1 MSISINLTCLL
12 RINRATIDASADYP
26 ATNGPSTAYEHVEQK
41 DTISYA
47 SLVAWMHIMATASRS
62 HVVAIS
68 SIECEPREI
77 NPLAKTKHAG
87 AARRDAPRS
96 SPRPG
101 RNRGR
106 GGMSR
111 TGYNMNIII
120 YGVSGHQRKML
131 PASQATLP
139 PPPDDR
145 PALADRITTEK
156 PYLSS
161 SSLLPP
167 VSFRLHY
174 LRTPYVMPVK
184 QLALTLS
191 KLMRLV
197 SLR

>member
-1 MSISINLTCLL
+1 V
-12 RINRATIDASADYP
+12 RAAGDKS
-26 ATNGPSTAYEHVEQK
+26 
-41 DTISYA
+41 
-47 SLVAWMHIMATASRS
+47 SRKN
-62 HVVAIS
+62 
-68 SIECEPREI
+68 ETRRR
-77 NPLAKTKHAG
+77 G
-87 AARRDAPRS
+87 AAQRDAARS
-96 SPRPG
+96 NPRPG
-101 RNRGR
+101 RNRDR
-106 GGMSR
+106 GGTGQSW

-139 PPPDDR
+139 PPPDDH

-174 LRTPYVMPVK
+174 LRTPYVMLVK

>member
-1 MSISINLTCLL
+1 
-12 RINRATIDASADYP
+12 
-26 ATNGPSTAYEHVEQK
+26 
-41 DTISYA
+41 
-47 SLVAWMHIMATASRS
+47 MATASRS

-87 AARRDAPRS
+87 AARRSPS
-96 SPRPG
+96 SGTESRQG
-101 RNRGR
+101 WQAN
-106 GGMSR
+106 R
-111 TGYNMNIII
+111 TGIYNMNIII

-139 PPPDDR
+139 PPSNNHF
-145 PALADRITTEK
+145 ALADRITTEK

-167 VSFRLHY
+167 VNSPLHY
-174 LRTPYVMPVK
+174 LRTPYVMLVK

-197 SLR
+197 SPLARGWLVV